1 MTDLAV
7 GFHFIA
13 HFSISSETI
22 DSRFQSISGLSVEY
36 DFESVVEGGEN
47 RFIHELP
54 LRTKY
59 TPLTMKRAFATS
71 SKLIDWCRDA
81 FENRIFQPANIDII
95 LLNEAHEPLKTWSV
109 DWAIP
114 KKWSVSDFHAEE
126 NSLVI
131 ETLELH
137 YRTFRIK

>member
-1 MTDLAV
+1 MAALAV
-7 GFHFIA
+7 GFHFVA
-13 HFSISSETI
+13 HFSISSETA

-47 RFIHELP
+47 RFVHELP

-59 TPLTMKRAFATS
+59 STLSMKRAFATD
-71 SKLIDWCRDA
+71 SKLIEWCRDA
-81 FENRIFQPANIDII
+81 FENRIFQPADIDII
-95 LLNEAHEPLKTWSV
+95 LLNDAHEPLKTWSV
-109 DWAIP
+109 GWAIP
-114 KKWSVSDFHAEE
+114 KKWSVSDFNAEE

-131 ETLELH
+131 ETLELT